1 MTPAKMGAPHNANID
16 FTDFSKKM
24 VLPDRIELSTS
35 PLPMEWA
42 AVRKPDPNQSLRI
55 LFRFH
60 LCQVCV
66 RRTALLNEM
75 ALMLRVGDHI
85 PVQ

>member
-1 MTPAKMGAPHNANID
+1 MHGPFAWREVLILLGKL
-16 FTDFSKKM
+16 